1 MRITNARAGS
11 IGLLMLCLGPAAL
24 PAQAAERAREAV
36 GLFVQSCLK
45 HVEEPTDLL
54 AWIRATPELRQL
66 PRGQAQQFLENRRGD
81 VWSASNDAGLFAL
94 AVFADDT
101 CSVIAQQASA
111 DQVSLVFSEY
121 VRRRGLQLDKIGD
134 RKDFVRGIDQ
144 RIETYRSSGSGI
156 PYEVVLTTSK
166 SLRAE
171 VQAVLTTRPNR

>member
-1 MRITNARAGS
+1 MRITNARAGC
-11 IGLLMLCLGPAAL
+11 IALLLCLGAAAQ

-45 HVEEPTDLL
+45 YVEDPVDLL
-54 AWIRATPELRQL
+54 DWIRATPELRQL
-66 PRGQAQQFLENRRGD
+66 PRNQAQQFLENRRGD

-144 RIETYRSSGSGI
+144 RIETYRSGGGRV

-171 VQAVLTTRPNR
+171 VQAVLTIRPNR